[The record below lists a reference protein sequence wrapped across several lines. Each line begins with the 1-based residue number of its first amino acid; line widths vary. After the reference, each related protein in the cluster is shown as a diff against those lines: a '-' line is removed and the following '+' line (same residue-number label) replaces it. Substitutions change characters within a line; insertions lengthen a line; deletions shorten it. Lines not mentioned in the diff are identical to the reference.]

1 MNPEKKEEKKSKAG
15 KVFFEQRKTKDR
27 STVWNAHNAKVEV
40 FSWLRIVRRD
50 LYIKATNLF
59 SPNAQEYP
67 NSQNWIVKKREINPR
82 SSEKL
87 IK

>member
-1 MNPEKKEEKKSKAG
+1 MKCSQCKSGSVLLVKNCAQG
-15 KVFFEQRKTKDR
+15 FIHKIQQGSSNSR
-27 STVWNAHNAKVEV
+27 
-40 FSWLRIVRRD
+40 
-50 LYIKATNLF
+50 KATNLF